1 MKYLAL
7 DIGTYSIK
15 TVLMKFERRQ
25 FFVLDTKEFVLE
37 ELRSELDPDGTTLSL
52 QRTLIEN
59 IVPEDFEGKVIYQVP
74 NQMVTSRHLELPV
87 TQKKK
92 VDMMIPFQL
101 DEILPF
107 SSMDAHYFSQL
118 IKKEKGTS
126 ALVNVTKRAEMQDLF
141 DDLDRRQALPTVLTS
156 ELAVYHAHAL
166 NKNTLGPVAILDIGH
181 RTSKC
186 YIIYEGQVVAHHFSF
201 CAGAAIDEVISQTY
215 QIPTKEAVIYKH
227 QNCFLLTEG
236 QYEGVTEEQ
245 REFALLMKKTMMPLV
260 HELKRWLLGFRVQYG
275 TPIEALYLAGGSTNI
290 HNISNF
296 FAQQIGIRTDFVTT
310 SETLID
316 SEELLSG
323 KECTYY
329 LSTLMTTTMGDKNKP
344 GNFLNGDFST
354 GSNLT
359 LPLHSVGF
367 YLNRGLVLFLILGVL
382 LGVDIGLQMSR
393 EKKIDRTVKIL
404 IKKKEL
410 GLTNAEKRRW
420 EKRLDRIAKKVRG
433 KNRVIEQEVKSL
445 MSSTRQDGL
454 APLTKIFG
462 LISASKAIELVSFET
477 FEGNVQGTFKSNNP
491 AMLTKLQEDLKT
503 SGLKDLKL
511 KVKSNLLDFSF
522 IQD

>member
-15 TVLMKFERRQ
+15 SVLLKYERRQ
-25 FFVLDTKEFVLE
+25 FFILDTKEFVLD
-37 ELRSELDPDGTTLSL
+37 ELQSELDPDGTTLSL

-59 IVPEDFEGKVIYQVP
+59 IIPKDFDGKVIYQVP
-74 NQMVTSRHLELPV
+74 NQMVTSRHLDLPV

-107 SSMDAHYFSQL
+107 SSFDAHFFSQL
-118 IKKEKGTS
+118 HKKEKGTS
-126 ALVNVTKRAEMQDLF
+126 ALVNVTKRKEMQELF
-141 DDLDRRQALPTVLTS
+141 DDLDRREILPTVLTT
-156 ELAVYHAHAL
+156 ELAVHHANAL
-166 NKNTLGPVAILDIGH
+166 NKSTMGPIAILDIGH

-215 QIPTKEAVIYKH
+215 QIPMKEAVIYKH

-245 REFALLMKKTMMPLV
+245 KEFALLMKKTMMPLV
-260 HELKRWLLGFRVQYG
+260 HEVKRWLLGFRVQYG
-275 TPIEALYLAGGSTNI
+275 APIEALYLAGGSTNI
-290 HNISNF
+290 HNIANF
-296 FAQQIGIRTDFVTT
+296 FSQKVGVKTDFITV
-310 SETLID
+310 SESIID

-323 KECTYY
+323 NECAFY
-329 LSTLMTTTMGDKNKP
+329 LSTLMGSTLIEKNRP
-344 GNFLNGDFST
+344 GNLLTGDFST
-354 GSNLT
+354 GANLT

-367 YLNRGLVLFLILGVL
+367 YFNRGVALFLILGLL
-382 LGVDIGLQMSR
+382 LGIDTFIQKNR
-393 EKKIDRTVKIL
+393 EKKLDVTVKRL
-404 IKKKEL
+404 IKQKEL

-420 EKRLDRIAKKVRG
+420 DSRLDKISKKISG
-433 KNRVIEQEVKSL
+433 KNRLIEQEVKSL

-454 APLTKIFG
+454 APLLKVF
-462 LISASKAIELVSFET
+462 SLVSANENLELTSFES
-477 FEGNVQGTFKSNNP
+477 FEDSVQGTFMSQKP
-491 AMLTKLQEDLKT
+491 TLLTQLQEDFK
-503 SGLKDLKL
+503 SGGFKNLKL
-511 KVKSNLLDFSF
+511 KVKGNLLQFSF
-522 IQD
+522 NHP